1 MERERG
7 RMRDHKYAIEIM
19 KQELGNKYISPGIK
33 YAFEASIEALEKQMN
48 NGWIPVSERLPEV
61 FNENTS
67 ETVLITDGNWIA
79 MGFINNNQQWLFAE
93 CSNKGTDIDWTD
105 ITAWQPLPEAYRE
118 VSE

>member
-1 MERERG
+1 MNKQEIEKAICVMENLKYLLIDVLENKNNEREF
-7 RMRDHKYAIEIM
+7 DIVIEM
-19 KQELGNKYISPGIK
+19 
-33 YAFEASIEALEKQMN
+33 LEKQLT

-93 CSNKGTDIDWTD
+93 CSNKGIDIDWTD
-105 ITAWQPLPEAYRE
+105 ITAWQPLPEPYKE
-118 VSE
+118 KE